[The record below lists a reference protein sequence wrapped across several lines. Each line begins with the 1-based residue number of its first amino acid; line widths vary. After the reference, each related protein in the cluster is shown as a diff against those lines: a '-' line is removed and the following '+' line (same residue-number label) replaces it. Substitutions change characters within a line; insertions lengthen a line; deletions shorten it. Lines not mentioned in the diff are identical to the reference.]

1 MHEVPMTGDHIQYAG
16 LLFGAA
22 KTLEFDSP
30 DPGFKRF
37 IKYKLDD
44 FQVTGL
50 EIDGT
55 IYPKF
60 NFIIQPKTS
69 LLGIMTD
76 KIRFAV

>member
-16 LLFGAA
+16 LLFGTA

-30 DPGFKRF
+30 DPCFKRF
-37 IKYKLDD
+37 IKDKLDD
-44 FQVTGL
+44 FKATGFK
-50 EIDGT
+50 IDGT
-55 IYPKF
+55 FYPKF

-69 LLGIMTD
+69 LLGIMTN